1 MSLPILNQI
10 RIGSIT
16 AATAVGAMIMHII
29 KIVMTRKIKSP
40 NSPITIANLAANQQ
54 LSGGL
59 FPTTGGYQ
67 GNIGIRQIG
76 WTKSEFG

>member
-1 MSLPILNQI
+1 
-10 RIGSIT
+10 
-16 AATAVGAMIMHII
+16 
-29 KIVMTRKIKSP
+29 MTRKIKSP

-54 LSGGL
+54 SSGGL